1 MAVLGT
7 KHCLL
12 QNRGWTDWSCLLHL
26 AALVCLFQ
34 SVLMRKTAWQAL
46 LLCTSTLT
54 HCPTSIYIQQP
65 LFFRVALTTLSPF
78 AWQCWEKHAECL
90 WERLAVGLFYVFWSF
105 TWRHRGRGGDQ
116 IPKRYLCV
124 HRVIWTVNDFL
135 YSRSITSH
143 SRSKASIK
151 ICINFPSMHKKSLR
165 RKYMSVL
172 FHIFTITCIS

>member
-12 QNRGWTDWSCLLHL
+12 QNRGWTDWGCLLHL

-65 LFFRVALTTLSPF
+65 LFFCVALTTLSPF
-78 AWQCWEKHAECL
+78 AWQCWEKHGECL
-90 WERLAVGLFYVFWSF
+90 WERLVVGLFYVFCSF
-105 TWRHRGRGGDQ
+105 TWRHRGMGGDQ
-116 IPKRYLCV
+116 TPKRYLCV
-124 HRVIWTVNDFL
+124 SHSGCQWFFL

-151 ICINFPSMHKKSLR
+151 ICINFASIHKKSLW
-165 RKYMSVL
+165 RKHTSVL
-172 FHIFTITCIS
+172 FHIFAFICIS

>member
-12 QNRGWTDWSCLLHL
+12 QNRGWTDWGCLLHL

-65 LFFRVALTTLSPF
+65 LFFCVALTTLSPF

-90 WERLAVGLFYVFWSF
+90 WERLVVGLFSVHSPEGIEGWVGTRYQKGTYVW
-105 TWRHRGRGGDQ
+105 
-116 IPKRYLCV
+116 
-124 HRVIWTVNDFL
+124 VIRTVNDFL

-151 ICINFPSMHKKSLR
+151 ICINVASIHKKSLW
-165 RKYMSVL
+165 RKHTSVL
-172 FHIFTITCIS
+172 FHIFAIICIS